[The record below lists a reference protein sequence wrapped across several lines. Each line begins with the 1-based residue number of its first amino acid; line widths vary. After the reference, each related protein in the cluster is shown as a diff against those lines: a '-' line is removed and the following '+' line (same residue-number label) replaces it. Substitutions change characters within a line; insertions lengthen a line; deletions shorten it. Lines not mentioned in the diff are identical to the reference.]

1 VHVSDDSLPTACTF
15 STPAPFGSQGLWSAT
30 IGPNTTWVVD
40 TMIAVLCVAC
50 AVIYSGIL
58 GDVFTQLLSQSQILP
73 QGWNTRGGNI
83 VVITALALLPMS
95 LIRNLSALAFTSV
108 LGFSA
113 IMYTVFFIVV
123 RALDGS
129 YKPGAK
135 FVTDGALK
143 LLPTFKKASLWNV
156 DFSSLVLAS
165 NLGLAYVAHYNA
177 PSFYRELENTSSSR
191 FRKMVNASFA
201 LLVLLYVVTMVSG
214 YSTFG
219 DVCQGNILLN
229 YHPDDWLAT
238 LGRLATGFSILFG
251 FPLVATGARESL
263 IGAASSLGR
272 PFLGTDAWHVPLVV
286 AILAFVTTISLTIS
300 DVSLVVGLTGAALG
314 SFIVYICPA
323 LLYAKAIEKSR
334 GRSSP
339 DYKQAR
345 WNLLM
350 VPFGVF
356 TGALGVYMTLQE
368 KLGK

>member
-1 VHVSDDSLPTACTF
+1 
-15 STPAPFGSQGLWSAT
+15 
-30 IGPNTTWVVD
+30 
-40 TMIAVLCVAC
+40 MIAVLCLAC

-58 GDVFTQLLSQSQILP
+58 GDVFTQLLSQFKLLP
-73 QGWNTRGGNI
+73 LGWNTRSGNI
-83 VVITALALLPMS
+83 VVITLLALLPMS
-95 LIRNLSALAFTSV
+95 LIKNLSALAFTSI
-108 LGFSA
+108 LGFAA

-135 FVTDGALK
+135 FVTDGSLA
-143 LLPTFKKASLWNV
+143 LLPTFHKALLWKM

-177 PSFYRELENTSSSR
+177 PSFYRELEDTSSSR
-191 FRKMVNASFA
+191 FRAMVGASFA
-201 LLVLLYVVTMVSG
+201 LLVLLYVVTMAAG

-263 IGAASSLGR
+263 IGTASSLGR
-272 PFLGTDAWHVPLVV
+272 PFLGSDACHVPLVV
-286 AILAFVTTISLTIS
+286 AILTFVTTISLTVR
-300 DVSLVVGLTGAALG
+300 DVSLVVGLTGAAMG

-323 LLYAKAIEKSR
+323 LLYSRAIEKSR
-334 GRSSP
+334 GPNSAE
-339 DYKQAR
+339 YKKAR

-356 TGALGVYMTLQE
+356 IGAFGVYMTIQE
-368 KLGK
+368 KLGS